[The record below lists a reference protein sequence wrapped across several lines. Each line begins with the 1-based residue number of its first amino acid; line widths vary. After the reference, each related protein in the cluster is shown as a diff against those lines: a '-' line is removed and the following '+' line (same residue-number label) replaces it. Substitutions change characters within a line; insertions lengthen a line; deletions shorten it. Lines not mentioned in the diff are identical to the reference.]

1 MGVQW
6 GLPQCSSESLTLI
19 HESQDILGSQGVPR
33 ETVFSLSPNGKE
45 MSHIASILKQDLPL
59 KENKGWRN
67 TVLPFDFPLFEPYH
81 HHPCSNGL
89 LSSFVLPAA
98 YPAFFGSGHGDS
110 SLSTLAC
117 LIVPSFLVNSIEP
130 LLKMYG
136 HYFQRLS
143 KNTAL
148 T

>member
-6 GLPQCSSESLTLI
+6 GLPQCSSGSLTLI
-19 HESQDILGSQGVPR
+19 HESQDILGGQRVLREYVFFVSECEGNITHCQYFKAGFDPEGKQGT
-33 ETVFSLSPNGKE
+33 EKHCSVFW
-45 MSHIASILKQDLPL
+45 LPPL
-59 KENKGWRN
+59 W
-67 TVLPFDFPLFEPYH
+67 TLP

-89 LSSFVLPAA
+89 LSSFVLLAA
-98 YPAFFGSGHGDS
+98 YPAVFGSGHGDS
-110 SLSTLAC
+110 SLSALAC